1 MVEFSQRI
9 TSNGWPGAEK
19 YWMLA
24 VCGIK
29 IFLFSVDF
37 LCIFVYNKPV
47 EELQ

>member
-1 MVEFSQRI
+1 MVEFSQMI
-9 TSNGWPGAEK
+9 SSKGWFGSAK